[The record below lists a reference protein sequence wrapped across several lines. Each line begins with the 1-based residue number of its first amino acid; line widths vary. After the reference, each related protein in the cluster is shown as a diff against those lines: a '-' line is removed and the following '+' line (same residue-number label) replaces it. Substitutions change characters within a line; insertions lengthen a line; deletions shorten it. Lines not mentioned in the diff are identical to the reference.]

1 MSLVSRVWVINN
13 IGRTEMLTGLQ
24 FVFEDECLY
33 QISLRSTVVEKCH
46 LKQKNDNLMV
56 VLEEKSGDPSSLSRN

>member
-1 MSLVSRVWVINN
+1 
-13 IGRTEMLTGLQ
+13 MLTGLQ

-33 QISLRSTVVEKCH
+33 QILLRSTVAEQFH
-46 LKQKNDNLMV
+46 LKQKYDNLMV